1 MKNTFK
7 KLFISFTVLSLTAC
21 SSTTMQDNTFAAKE
35 NKDFTKYTNQ
45 LVVEYAENDYTTMHQ
60 FFEHPKDYGID
71 INNVDV
77 SLSEFYTDNTEEI
90 KEDQKELNKF
100 NRSTLDKT
108 QQTIYDELKYEN
120 ELSLKA
126 ENKKFQYLNNCWST
140 MSGLHQSLISVF
152 SEYILRNEK
161 DIQDLITLIN
171 DVPRYTNDVLE
182 YTKEQADK
190 NTLQFDY
197 DSVTQDIQDVINNK
211 ADSSI
216 TSALYNAIDALNL
229 DEEKTTS
236 YKAQVKD
243 AMDTSFF
250 TSYQAML
257 DTLTSLQYNVQPLQG
272 LSNYK
277 NGKKYY
283 EVLVENATS
292 STDSISTIKENTQSA
307 INSSITKF
315 QKLYKANPMISYEL
329 DSVSTDFTDVNQI
342 LESLQKN
349 YKKDFPKVKTMKYDL
364 KALPEDQSVSG
375 IVAYFITP
383 ALDYSQNYQMR
394 YNKRDYGDDPSSLTL
409 YQTLAHEG
417 IAGHMYQAQY
427 NKEHLKYPIQFFY
440 NNLGMSEGWATYMES
455 MSLHYLDNNK
465 DLLEAYNLNNI
476 LTNLYIVLM
485 DISIHYDGM
494 SLNDFKNEYGDMF
507 RSEGLES
514 IYNQLADN
522 PTVFLSYYYGYL
534 QIVDLKSTAQSR
546 LRSKFDNADFHNAL
560 LQYGEVNFNIVKQSV
575 NEYINKNR

>member
-1 MKNTFK
+1 
-7 KLFISFTVLSLTAC
+7 
-21 SSTTMQDNTFAAKE
+21 
-35 NKDFTKYTNQ
+35 
-45 LVVEYAENDYTTMHQ
+45 
-60 FFEHPKDYGID
+60 
-71 INNVDV
+71 
-77 SLSEFYTDNTEEI
+77 
-90 KEDQKELNKF
+90 
-100 NRSTLDKT
+100 
-108 QQTIYDELKYEN
+108 
-120 ELSLKA
+120 
-126 ENKKFQYLNNCWST
+126 
-140 MSGLHQSLISVF
+140 
-152 SEYILRNEK
+152 
-161 DIQDLITLIN
+161 
-171 DVPRYTNDVLE
+171 
-182 YTKEQADK
+182 
-190 NTLQFDY
+190 
-197 DSVTQDIQDVINNK
+197 
-211 ADSSI
+211 
-216 TSALYNAIDALNL
+216 
-229 DEEKTTS
+229 
-236 YKAQVKD
+236 
-243 AMDTSFF
+243 MDTSFF
-250 TSYQAML
+250 PSYQAML

-494 SLNDFKNEYGDMF
+494 SLNDFKNEYGDMYS
-507 RSEGLES
+507 SEGLES

-534 QIVDLKSTAQSR
+534 QIVDLKSTAKSR
-546 LRSKFDNADFHNAL
+546 LRSKFDNVDFHNAL

-575 NEYINKNR
+575 NEYIKKNR

>member
-1 MKNTFK
+1 M
-7 KLFISFTVLSLTAC
+7 
-21 SSTTMQDNTFAAKE
+21 
-35 NKDFTKYTNQ
+35 
-45 LVVEYAENDYTTMHQ
+45 
-60 FFEHPKDYGID
+60 
-71 INNVDV
+71 
-77 SLSEFYTDNTEEI
+77 
-90 KEDQKELNKF
+90 
-100 NRSTLDKT
+100 
-108 QQTIYDELKYEN
+108 
-120 ELSLKA
+120 
-126 ENKKFQYLNNCWST
+126 
-140 MSGLHQSLISVF
+140 
-152 SEYILRNEK
+152 
-161 DIQDLITLIN
+161 
-171 DVPRYTNDVLE
+171 PRYTNDVLE

-211 ADSSI
+211 EDSSI

-229 DEEKTTS
+229 DAEKTTS
-236 YKAQVKD
+236 YKAQVKE

-250 TSYQAML
+250 PSYQSML
-257 DTLTSLQYNVQPLQG
+257 DTLTSLQSKVQPLQG

-307 INSSITKF
+307 INSAITKF
-315 QKLYKANPMISYEL
+315 QKLYKANPMIAYEL

-349 YKKDFPKVKTMKYDL
+349 YKKDFPEVETMKYDL

-455 MSLHYLDNNK
+455 MSLHYLDNNE

-485 DISIHYDGM
+485 DISIHYDDM

-507 RSEGLES
+507 SSDGLES

-534 QIVDLKSTAQSR
+534 QIVNLKSTAKSR
-546 LRSKFDNADFHNAL
+546 LRSKFDNVDFHNAL
-560 LQYGEVNFNIVKQSV
+560 LQYGEVNFNIVEQSV
-575 NEYINKNR
+575 NEYINENR

>member
-21 SSTTMQDNTFAAKE
+21 GSTTMQDNTFAAKE

-60 FFEHPKDYGID
+60 FFEHPEDYGID
-71 INNVDV
+71 INKVDI
-77 SLSEFYTDNTEEI
+77 SLGEFYTDNTEEI

-182 YTKEQADK
+182 YTKKQADK

-211 ADSSI
+211 ENSSI

-250 TSYQAML
+250 PSYQAML

-292 STDSISTIKENTQSA
+292 S
-307 INSSITKF
+307 
-315 QKLYKANPMISYEL
+315 KL
-329 DSVSTDFTDVNQI
+329 
-342 LESLQKN
+342 
-349 YKKDFPKVKTMKYDL
+349 
-364 KALPEDQSVSG
+364 
-375 IVAYFITP
+375 
-383 ALDYSQNYQMR
+383 
-394 YNKRDYGDDPSSLTL
+394 
-409 YQTLAHEG
+409 
-417 IAGHMYQAQY
+417 
-427 NKEHLKYPIQFFY
+427 
-440 NNLGMSEGWATYMES
+440 
-455 MSLHYLDNNK
+455 
-465 DLLEAYNLNNI
+465 
-476 LTNLYIVLM
+476 
-485 DISIHYDGM
+485 
-494 SLNDFKNEYGDMF
+494 
-507 RSEGLES
+507 
-514 IYNQLADN
+514 
-522 PTVFLSYYYGYL
+522 
-534 QIVDLKSTAQSR
+534 
-546 LRSKFDNADFHNAL
+546 
-560 LQYGEVNFNIVKQSV
+560 
-575 NEYINKNR
+575 

>member
-1 MKNTFK
+1 MKNLFK
-7 KLFISFTVLSLTAC
+7 RLFVGFTVLSLTAC
-21 SSTTMQDNTFAAKE
+21 GSTTMQDNTFAAKE

-60 FFEHPKDYGID
+60 FFEHPEDYGID
-71 INNVDV
+71 INKIDI
-77 SLSEFYTDNTEEI
+77 SLGEFYTDNTEEI

-152 SEYILRNEK
+152 SEYILRNEQ
-161 DIQDLITLIN
+161 DIKDLITLIN

-211 ADSSI
+211 EDSSVV
-216 TSALYNAIDALNL
+216 SALYSAIEALNL
-229 DEEKTTS
+229 DAEKTTS
-236 YKAQVKD
+236 YKTQVKE
-243 AMDTSFF
+243 AMDISFF
-250 TSYQAML
+250 PSYQAML
-257 DTLTSLQYNVQPLQG
+257 DTLTSLQSKVQPLQG

-307 INSSITKF
+307 INSAITKF
-315 QKLYKANPMISYEL
+315 QKLYKANPMIAYEL

-349 YKKDFPKVKTMKYDL
+349 YKQDFP
-364 KALPEDQSVSG
+364 
-375 IVAYFITP
+375 
-383 ALDYSQNYQMR
+383 
-394 YNKRDYGDDPSSLTL
+394 
-409 YQTLAHEG
+409 
-417 IAGHMYQAQY
+417 
-427 NKEHLKYPIQFFY
+427 
-440 NNLGMSEGWATYMES
+440 
-455 MSLHYLDNNK
+455 
-465 DLLEAYNLNNI
+465 
-476 LTNLYIVLM
+476 
-485 DISIHYDGM
+485 
-494 SLNDFKNEYGDMF
+494 
-507 RSEGLES
+507 
-514 IYNQLADN
+514 
-522 PTVFLSYYYGYL
+522 
-534 QIVDLKSTAQSR
+534 
-546 LRSKFDNADFHNAL
+546 
-560 LQYGEVNFNIVKQSV
+560 EV
-575 NEYINKNR
+575 